1 MSDMSADS
9 SIFYIFFQVLGV
21 ESEFM
26 AAYEGMMAMGMET
39 HAADEGRRRMY
50 HAVPITQPL
59 PQLQH
64 LQQGP
69 APQVSAGPQQQV
81 AHAAAPPAQASA
93 PQPQQQAPAPQ
104 VSATSQQIITPPQP
118 QQQQASA
125 PEQAHG
131 QEAYAALEKEACLIR
146 ELGALDLS
154 LFESSE
160 PTVRDEID
168 EFFHGQLTK

>member
-9 SIFYIFFQVLGV
+9 SIFYVFFQVLGV

-59 PQLQH
+59 PQLQPP
-64 LQQGP
+64 QQGP

-81 AHAAAPPAQASA
+81 ARAATPPAQASA

-104 VSATSQQIITPPQP
+104 VSAASQQIITPPQP

-125 PEQAHG
+125 PEQAPG
-131 QEAYAALEKEACLIR
+131 QEAYAALEVEACLIR
-146 ELGALDLS
+146 KLDAVHLS
-154 LFESSE
+154 FIESFE
-160 PTVRDEID
+160 PTVRDEMY
-168 EFFHGQLTK
+168 EFGHGELTK